1 MTLPTDAATTTSVPL
16 LLDAQIACARDLQD
30 ILEAETRA
38 LLAAD
43 IGALSELV
51 QRKQTA
57 AEQLEQL
64 SRALGIA
71 TGGAPERTIPNLGAA
86 ASQRWQTLRD
96 AADVLRKVNLHNGA
110 LLDERQ
116 ARLRWIARQAGLDDE
131 ANTYGNTA
139 GGRANLRAP
148 GFGRHLAQA

>member
-1 MTLPTDAATTTSVPL
+1 MALPTDAATTPSVPL

-43 IGALSELV
+43 IGALTDLV
-51 QRKQTA
+51 QRKQQA
-57 AEQLEQL
+57 AERLEQL
-64 SRALGIA
+64 SRQLGLA
-71 TGGAPERTIPNLGAA
+71 TGGTPERTIPNLGAE

-131 ANTYGNTA
+131 ATTYGGKNR
-139 GGRANLRAP
+139 GGRGNGL
-148 GFGRHLAQA
+148 GRHLAQA

>member
-1 MTLPTDAATTTSVPL
+1 MTLPTDAATTPSVPL
-16 LLDAQIACARDLQD
+16 LLDAQIACARELQD

-43 IGALSELV
+43 IGALSELM
-51 QRKQTA
+51 QRKQSA

-71 TGGAPERTIPNLGAA
+71 TGGNPAGVVPHLGDQAN
-86 ASQRWQTLRD
+86 QRWQTLRD

-116 ARLRWIARQAGLDDE
+116 ARLRWIARQAGLDDD
-131 ANTYGNTA
+131 APTYGDKGR
-139 GGRANLRAP
+139 GGRGNGL
-148 GFGRHLAQA
+148 GRHLARA

>member
-1 MTLPTDAATTTSVPL
+1 MTLPTDAATPPAVPQ

-43 IGALSELV
+43 LNALTELV
-51 QRKQTA
+51 QRKQAA

-64 SRALGIA
+64 SRQLGIA
-71 TGGAPERTIPNLGAA
+71 TGGAPGRVIPSLGDQ
-86 ASQRWQTLRD
+86 ASARWQTLRD
-96 AADVLRKVNLHNGA
+96 AADILRKVNLHNGA

-116 ARLRWIARQAGLDDE
+116 ARLRWIARQAGIDE
-131 ANTYGNTA
+131 EASTYSGQSQ
-139 GGRANLRAP
+139 GRGLLRAP
-148 GFGRHLAQA
+148 GLGRHLAQA